1 MEEAKQ
7 ETVWTDSYDPFATA
21 NVNQSVLNFLDKYN
35 LGDMGKTRIRDGTV
49 VLGKYELGK
58 ELSSGGYG
66 SVYLCKNQPEKVI
79 KVERVMRKP
88 EQLFN
93 EVQIQN

>member
-1 MEEAKQ
+1 
-7 ETVWTDSYDPFATA
+7 
-21 NVNQSVLNFLDKYN
+21 
-35 LGDMGKTRIRDGTV
+35 MGNTKIRDGTV

-66 SVYLCKNQPEKVI
+66 SVYLCKNQPDKVI

-88 EQLFN
+88 EQLYN
-93 EVQIQN
+93 EVHIQNQIAKLGVSCAIEDYEVN